1 MTSFLKAQDSIK
13 ANLKGT
19 WYYSKME
26 LLTVF
31 DDSVRMK
38 KQGEGMVMEFLDGNK
53 YISRQK
59 TTKGLEEKE
68 RGVYHLSADGKTFKQ
83 GDVEARI
90 VLLNETQ
97 LVLQVD
103 NVFILYFRREQKKQ
117 E

>member
-38 KQGEGMVMEFLDGNK
+38 KQGEGMGMEFLDGNK

-59 TTKGLEEKE
+59 TTKGLEEKNGE
-68 RGVYHLSADGKTFKQ
+68 S
-83 GDVEARI
+83 I
-90 VLLNETQ
+90 
-97 LVLQVD
+97 
-103 NVFILYFRREQKKQ
+103 I
-117 E
+117 